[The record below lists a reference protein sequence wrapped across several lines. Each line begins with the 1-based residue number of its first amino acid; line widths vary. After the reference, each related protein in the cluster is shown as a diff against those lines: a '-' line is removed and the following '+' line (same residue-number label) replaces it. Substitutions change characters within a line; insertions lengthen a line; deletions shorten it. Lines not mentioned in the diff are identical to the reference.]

1 MTMRSLSV
9 MRVPVALALILSMP
23 SVALAQVPPPPT
35 EAAPKVDESISGNS
49 ENMTEEQK
57 TERAKTLFSD
67 AEALA
72 AQEKWAEAVP
82 LYEEAYYLVPGKH
95 GFAHKVG
102 IAAWKAGDCNKAD
115 TYLKHFI
122 TYGDPEKQADKIAE
136 AKTILGEISVSG
148 CATAATTTTTTTT
161 NTTKP
166 EEEENPLGD
175 SRKDERQG
183 DAKAARQAKKDEK
196 RGLLIGGAV
205 LISVGVIGVGAGA
218 AGLGVSSSAA
228 NQLADLSTNDTNTG
242 FPIGDY
248 SCRDSGA
255 PCPYDLEQKMKAMN
269 GLAYAGFGIG
279 GAALIGGIA
288 MIAIYASSKKK
299 QGPIEA
305 GNAEVTAFG
314 PTFMRGGAGAMAE
327 IRF

>member
-1 MTMRSLSV
+1 MRI
-9 MRVPVALALILSMP
+9 PVALALILSMP
-23 SVALAQVPPPPT
+23 SVAFAQVPPPPT
-35 EAAPKVDESISGNS
+35 EAAPKVDESISGGS

-57 TERAKTLFSD
+57 TERAKTKFAE

-72 AQEKWAEAVP
+72 AQEKWTEAVP

-102 IAAWKAGDCNKAD
+102 IAAWKSGDCNKAD
-115 TYLKHFI
+115 IYLKHFI

-161 NTTKP
+161 NSAEP

-175 SRKDERQG
+175 STKDDRQG
-183 DAKAARQAKKDEK
+183 DAAAARKAKKEEK
-196 RGLLIGGAV
+196 RGLLVGGAV
-205 LISVGVIGVGAGA
+205 LISVGVIGVGVGA
-218 AGLGVSSSAA
+218 AGLGVSSGAA
-228 NQLADLSTNDTNTG
+228 NQLSDLSTNATATG
-242 FPIGDY
+242 FPVGDY
-248 SCRDSGA
+248 SCRDSGE
-255 PCPYDLEQKMKAMN
+255 PCPFDLERKMKTMN

-288 MIAIYASSKKK
+288 MIAIYSVSKKK
-299 QGPIEA
+299 KGPEEP
-305 GNAEVTAFG
+305 GKVEVTAFG
-314 PTFMRGGAGAMAE
+314 PTYLRGGAGAMAE

>member
-1 MTMRSLSV
+1 MRSLSA
-9 MRVPVALALILSMP
+9 PVALALILTMP
-23 SVALAQVPPPPT
+23 SLGLAQVPPPPT

-102 IAAWKAGDCNKAD
+102 IAAWNAGDCSKAD
-115 TYLKHFI
+115 IYLKHFI

-136 AKTILGEISVSG
+136 AKTILGEIAVQG
-148 CATAATTTTTTTT
+148 CATATTTTTTTT
-161 NTTKP
+161 TTTQPITDKDD
-166 EEEENPLGD
+166 PLAGG
-175 SRKDERQG
+175 SSKEERQG
-183 DAKAARQAKKDEK
+183 EARDAREAKKQEK

-205 LISVGVIGVGAGA
+205 LISVGVVGVGLGV
-218 AGLGVSSSAA
+218 AGLGVSSGSTK
-228 NQLADLSTNDTNTG
+228 QLANLSTNATNTG
-242 FPIGDY
+242 FPVGDY
-248 SCRDSGA
+248 SCRDTDA
-255 PCPYDLEQKMKAMN
+255 ACPFDLERRVKAMN
-269 GLAYAGFGIG
+269 AMAYVGFGVG

-288 MIAIYASSKKK
+288 MIAIYSANKKK
-299 QGPIEA
+299 RGPVEV
-305 GNAEVTAFG
+305 GSAEVTAFG
-314 PTFMRGGAGAMAE
+314 PTYLRGGAGAMAE
-327 IRF
+327 IKF

>member
-1 MTMRSLSV
+1 MTIRSFSAL
-9 MRVPVALALILSMP
+9 RAPVALALILSMP

-35 EAAPKVDESISGNS
+35 EAAPKVDESISGGS

-57 TERAKTLFSD
+57 TERAKTIFAE

-72 AQEKWAEAVP
+72 GQEKWAEAVP

-102 IAAWKAGDCNKAD
+102 IAAWNAGDCNKAD

-161 NTTKP
+161 NSATP
-166 EEEENPLGD
+166 AEEENPLGD
-175 SRKDERQG
+175 STKDERQG
-183 DAKAARQAKKDEK
+183 DAKDAREAKKNEK

-218 AGLGVSSSAA
+218 TGLGISSGASK
-228 NQLADLSTNDTNTG
+228 QLSDLSTNATNTG

-248 SCRDSGA
+248 SCRDSGE
-255 PCPYDLEQKMKAMN
+255 PCPYDLENKMKAMN
-269 GLAYAGFGIG
+269 IMAGVGFGIG
-279 GAALIGGIA
+279 GAALLGGIA
-288 MIAIYASSKKK
+288 MIAIYSSSKKS
-299 QGPIEA
+299 GAVEV
-305 GNAEVTAFG
+305 GSAEVTALG
-314 PTFMRGGAGAMAE
+314 PTFLPGGAGAMAE